1 MIISTDKQASSFL
14 FRLRSQ
20 DTPTGV
26 SADTIDKLIQETGLS
41 KTEITH
47 LALRRMADDYLA
59 YYEADDGPLTD
70 AQLQRIDEVN
80 TCNDIAEEE
89 VVNRIF

>member
-1 MIISTDKQASSFL
+1 MNISTDKQATSFL

-26 SADTIDKLIQETGLS
+26 SANTLGKLIQETGLS
-41 KTEITH
+41 KTELTH
-47 LALRRMADDYLA
+47 LALRRMADEYLA

>member
-1 MIISTDKQASSFL
+1 MNISTDKQASSFL

-59 YYEADDGPLTD
+59 YYEVDDGPLTD

>member
-1 MIISTDKQASSFL
+1 MSDY
-14 FRLRSQ
+14 
-20 DTPTGV
+20 
-26 SADTIDKLIQETGLS
+26 S
-41 KTEITH
+41 KMSDFEINK
-47 LALRRMADDYLA
+47 AVAIMAGHHC

>member
-1 MIISTDKQASSFL
+1 MNISTDKQATSFL

-26 SADTIDKLIQETGLS
+26 SADTIDKLIKETGLS
-41 KTEITH
+41 KTELTH